1 MGVTK
6 KKTKRGI
13 NMRWMGRRDLPH
25 VLQIEEQS
33 FKEPWNEDN
42 FLQVL
47 RLRNCIGM
55 VIEYEELVI
64 GFVIYELHDT
74 YRSQSRPIEILN
86 IAVDPE
92 FRRMMVGTSMI
103 EKLKSK
109 LSWQRRRKLMTWV
122 SETNLEAQVWLRS
135 NGFLCVKVEK
145 GRYPDQPE
153 MDAYKFEF
161 VTDQENERDE

>member
-13 NMRWMGRRDLPH
+13 SMRWMIRRDLPH
-25 VLQIEEQS
+25 VLQIEQQS
-33 FKEPWNEDN
+33 FSEPWNEDN

-47 RLRNCIGM
+47 RPRNCIGM

-64 GFVIYELHDT
+64 GFVIYELHDHST
-74 YRSQSRPIEILN
+74 IPGRPIEILN

-92 FRRMMVGTSMI
+92 FRRMMVGSAMI

-109 LSWQRRRKLMTWV
+109 LSWQRRRKLIAWV
-122 SETNLEAQVWLRS
+122 SERNLEAQVWLRS
-135 NGFLCVKVEK
+135 NGFLCKKIEK

-161 VTDQENERDE
+161 VTSQEEETE

>member
-1 MGVTK
+1 MALAK
-6 KKTKRGI
+6 KKTQRGI
-13 NMRWMGRRDLPH
+13 HMRWMTRRDLPH

-55 VIEYEELVI
+55 VIEYEDLVI
-64 GFVIYELHDT
+64 GFVLYELHDHST
-74 YRSQSRPIEILN
+74 IPGRPIEILN
-86 IAVDPE
+86 IAVCPE

-109 LSWQRRRKLMTWV
+109 LSWQRRRKLMAWV
-122 SETNLEAQVWLRS
+122 SERNLEAQVWFRS
-135 NGFLCVKVEK
+135 NGFLCTKIEK

-153 MDAYKFEF
+153 IDAYKFEF
-161 VTDQENERDE
+161 VTDQEEETE